1 MNKHSFN
8 RPPPPPLLMK
18 LANRKSTQI
27 LEFASPSGLSFG
39 QVILKNSKQ
48 TLNQIFSVNSES
60 DRKTVSAPKRNF
72 RHESEMLIVDF
83 FNGRE
88 TNFGFTT
95 PVGGSV
101 N

>member
-1 MNKHSFN
+1 MS
-8 RPPPPPLLMK
+8 
-18 LANRKSTQI
+18 NRKSTQI

-60 DRKTVSAPKRNF
+60 DRKIVSTPKRNF
-72 RHESEMLIVDF
+72 RHEAEMALLDF

-88 TNFGFTT
+88 NNFGFTT
-95 PVGGSV
+95 PVGGSL